1 MTKLQGLNNEVR
13 KSTNTPPLP
22 VKSNLHLALDEMAS
36 DPGIFTKDTISR
48 KASSGTSLF
57 NSDDL
62 ESLDEVIIGNHD
74 DNDSIV
80 L

>member
-1 MTKLQGLNNEVR
+1 MG
-13 KSTNTPPLP
+13 
-22 VKSNLHLALDEMAS
+22 S
-36 DPGIFTKDTISR
+36 DPAIFTEDNFSR
-48 KASSGTSLF
+48 RASSDTSLF

-80 L
+80 I